1 MVKAEA
7 NLQPAL
13 NAWDTMVASFSK
25 FVSRSHPGENHQNE
39 LVWGGSLPV
48 GSMESDM

>member
-1 MVKAEA
+1 MVKTEA
-7 NLQPAL
+7 NLQS
-13 NAWDTMVASFSK
+13 AWDTMVASFSK
-25 FVSRSHPGENHQNE
+25 LVSRSHPEANQQNE